1 VNVVD
6 SSAWLEYFAG
16 TPAAAP
22 FASAIEDTRRLV
34 VPVVTIAE
42 VFKRVLQQRDETSAI
57 RAAAVMQQGEV
68 IPVDAALAVAAA
80 RFGVKHKL
88 PLADSL
94 IYATALLRDAT
105 LWTQDE
111 HFKGLSG
118 VKYFAKAKA

>member
-1 VNVVD
+1 MNVVD

-22 FASAIEDTRRLV
+22 FAAAIEDTRRLV
-34 VPVVTIAE
+34 VPAATIAE

-68 IPVDAALAVAAA
+68 VSVDAALAVAAA
-80 RFGVKHKL
+80 RLGLRHKL
-88 PLADSL
+88 PLADSF
-94 IYATALLRDAT
+94 IYATAQLRGAT

-111 HFKGLSG
+111 HFKGLPG
-118 VKYFAKAKA
+118 VKYFVKPVD